1 MAQEYID
8 FGSFPDDP
16 TADAIRTA
24 FQKAQNNFTELFLAQ
39 TNSGVASLNQTAGA
53 GVTVNQPI
61 GNVILTANIACV
73 QVSTSTLSI
82 GRDGNGGT
90 SATITQSS
98 QTLVV
103 DLPSSLVTENITAN
117 GNLTVQ
123 GTANLV
129 GNVTIGGQINLSGNL
144 SVNNITAT
152 NTVSAN
158 FFTGVITT
166 NNQPNITSVGSLSNL
181 TVLGN
186 TVSSNFTG
194 TFANGNSNI
203 NIPAANG
210 NINLSVSGN
219 SNIVVVSG
227 TGITVNGNLD
237 SSNANLG
244 NTATANFF
252 TGTLT
257 TSAQPNITS
266 VGTLANLNVSGNS
279 NLGNTATANFFTG
292 TLTTSAQPNITSVG
306 TLSTLTVLGNLVS
319 GNAALGNAAAAN
331 FFIGDG
337 GLLSNV
343 IVAANSQIIN
353 GNSNVRIYGS
363 GGEVTVSVNGSPNVF
378 VVGNNQANFSINVNV
393 NANISTNNITA
404 TNNANANVVHAN
416 TVNASSII
424 GTLNTSSQPNITS
437 LGNLTGLTVT
447 GTSNLGPASNITITG
462 GLNNYYLTTNGSG
475 GLSWTS
481 GSFSPP
487 GGSNGDIQINN
498 QGNLG
503 AATGLTWNLTSNTL
517 TASNGTIVANSFVGN
532 FVQGTL
538 TTAAQPNITSV
549 GSLTYLIVTGN
560 INSANVSGGNLVQAN
575 YLQGTLTTGSQPNIT
590 SVGTLGSLT
599 VTGNISGGNIST
611 TGITNTGRL
620 NVTAN
625 GANITGNSSITGN
638 LDISGNINVTGNLN
652 YENVTDLVVGD
663 PLIFIGA
670 NNVGNLVDLG
680 LVVSWNDGN
689 YQHGGLVRDHTS
701 GIWRFFSNVIP
712 DPTTV
717 IDWTNAI
724 AAPVQTGN
732 LISTNANLGNNATAN
747 YFTGTLTTNAQPNI
761 TSVGTLTNLNVTGNI
776 SSGNANLGNLATANF
791 FTGTLTTNAQPNI
804 TSVGTLTSLTV
815 TGNVTSGNV
824 IANNISANT
833 FVGAFSGE
841 ATTAATVTTNAQ
853 PNITSV
859 GTLTSLGV
867 NGTITAANITA
878 NTGVFTGNGSALSA
892 INASNISTGTLSQSR
907 LANSSV
913 TLGNTLLTLGDT
925 VTTIAGLSSV
935 TSTTFVGAFSGAAT
949 TAATVTTNAQPNIT
963 SVGTL
968 SSLSVTGNVSAGNL
982 TTTGVLSVT
991 GTGVS
996 SIAGNLDMT
1005 SNTIINLASPTNPND
1020 AATKQY
1026 VDDVAQG
1033 LNIHD
1038 AVAAATPITLASISG
1053 GIVTYNNGLSGVGAN
1068 LTTTGSI
1075 NLIDGVNVQTSG
1087 TRILVKNEANAVHNG
1102 IYTWSNSTVL
1112 TRATDYDSVPEVEA
1126 GDFVFCSDGTLYGG
1140 TGWVQSDSPASIGG
1154 AGDTINFIQF
1164 SGAGTY
1170 DAGTG
1175 LTLTGTT
1182 FSVNASQTQ
1191 ITSVGTLSSLSVTGN
1206 ISSGNA
1212 NLGNLVSANFFTG
1225 ALTTN
1230 AQPNITSVGTLTSL
1244 AVTGNIT
1251 SGNANLGNL
1260 ATANYFTGTLTT
1272 NAQPNITSVGT
1283 LTSLNVTGNVT
1294 ASYFFGNGS
1303 QLTGL
1308 TAGNIS
1314 GTVANANYAAYAGN
1328 VTTAAQPNITSVGTL
1343 SSLAV
1348 TGTTTSGNF
1357 ATAGNITASFLISNV
1372 ATGTAPLTVTST
1384 TKVTNL
1390 NADTVDGYDTATAAT
1405 ANTIAVRDTNGSLTA
1420 NVFIGSGANLTNIP
1434 SGNISGTVANAN
1446 YAAYAG
1452 NVTIAA
1458 QPNITS
1464 VGTLTSLAVTGNI
1477 SAGNVSATT
1486 FTGALSGAAT
1496 TAGTVTTNAQPNITS
1511 VGTLSSLAVTGNI
1524 TSGNANVGNLGVAG
1538 TSNFIGTITG
1548 SNALT
1553 ITNDIIYQ
1561 SSLNAV
1567 GTYYFQARRTRG
1579 TVSSPTTVISGDTV
1593 GGFLGGGYDG
1603 TAYRYSGSIEFYVDG
1618 AVSSGVVPM
1627 GIRLMTGPSS
1637 TFTERVRIDSTGLV
1651 SVVGNLIAANIST
1664 GGLIT
1669 ATGNITGGN
1678 IVTGGLI
1685 TATGN
1690 ITSGNA
1696 NLGNLV
1702 SANFFTGNGSQ
1713 LTGLTAGNISGTVAN
1728 ANYAAYA
1735 GNVTIAAQSNITSV
1749 GTLTSLGVNGTVT
1762 AVAFTANTGVFTGNG
1777 SGLSAIAGANVTG
1790 TVANATFAT
1799 SAGSATTAGTANT
1812 TQALTIGT
1820 GLGGTSFNGG
1830 TAVTITNTGVT
1841 SIVAGTNIAIS
1852 GGTGAVTVNV
1862 TGTVANAT
1870 FATSAGSATTAGTV
1884 TTNAQPNITSVGTL
1898 TNVTVSGTSNLGA
1911 VGNVT
1916 ITGGSANFILE
1927 TNGSGVL
1934 SWVAKPSGG
1943 ATITDDTST
1952 NATYYPVYATSTSGT
1967 LTTAGITTTKLQFNP
1982 STGEMTATNFNSLSD
1997 EKFKTNI
2004 KPITDALEII
2014 KKLQGVSYDWIEGGS
2029 SHGLIAQSVEN
2040 IIPNVVSDNGERK
2053 TINYSAI
2060 IPFLIEAIKTQQELI
2075 DSHSLEI
2082 DKLKKII
2089 KHILEKIEGL

>member
-24 FQKAQNNFTELFLAQ
+24 FQKAQNNFTALFLAQ
-39 TNSGVASLNQTAGA
+39 TNSGVSSLNQNAGA

-103 DLPSSLVTENITAN
+103 DLPTSLLTENITAN

-129 GNVTIGGQINLSGNL
+129 GNVSIGGQINLSGNL
-144 SVNNITAT
+144 SVNNMTAT
-152 NTVSAN
+152 NAVSAN

-181 TVLGN
+181 TVVGN
-186 TVSSNFTG
+186 TVSSNFIG

-203 NIPAANG
+203 RIPAANG
-210 NINLSVSGN
+210 NINLSASGN
-219 SNIVVVSG
+219 ANVVVVSG
-227 TGITVNGNLD
+227 TGVTVIGNLN

-244 NTATANFF
+244 NLASANFF

-257 TSAQPNITS
+257 TSSQPNITT
-266 VGTLANLNVSGNS
+266 VGTLTNLNVSGNS

-292 TLTTSAQPNITSVG
+292 TLTTNAQPNITSVG
-306 TLSTLTVLGNLVS
+306 TLSTLNVLGNLVS
-319 GNAALGNAAAAN
+319 GNAALGNAATAN

-343 IVAANSQIIN
+343 IVTANSQIIN
-353 GNSNVRIYGS
+353 GNSNVRIYGA
-363 GGEVTVSVNGSPNVF
+363 GGEVTVSVNGTPNVF
-378 VVGNNQANFSINVNV
+378 VVGNNQANFSININV

-517 TASNGTIVANSFVGN
+517 TASNGTIVANSFLGN

-538 TTAAQPNITSV
+538 TTSAQPNITSV
-549 GSLTYLIVTGN
+549 GSLTYLIVNGA

-575 YLQGTLTTGSQPNIT
+575 YLQGTLTT
-590 SVGTLGSLT
+590 
-599 VTGNISGGNIST
+599 
-611 TGITNTGRL
+611 
-620 NVTAN
+620 A
-625 GANITGNSSITGN
+625 
-638 LDISGNINVTGNLN
+638 
-652 YENVTDLVVGD
+652 
-663 PLIFIGA
+663 
-670 NNVGNLVDLG
+670 
-680 LVVSWNDGN
+680 
-689 YQHGGLVRDHTS
+689 
-701 GIWRFFSNVIP
+701 
-712 DPTTV
+712 
-717 IDWTNAI
+717 
-724 AAPVQTGN
+724 
-732 LISTNANLGNNATAN
+732 
-747 YFTGTLTTNAQPNI
+747 AQPNI
-761 TSVGTLTNLNVTGNI
+761 TSVGTLTSLGVNSTVTAVAFTANTGVFTGNGSGLTSITGANVTGTVANATYAVSAG
-776 SSGNANLGNLATANF
+776 SST
-791 FTGTLTTNAQPNI
+791 TSGTVTTNAQPNI
-804 TSVGTLTSLTV
+804 TSVGTLTSLGVDGTVTAVAFTANTGVFTGNGSGLSAIAGANVTGTVANATYAVSTGSAGSSTTAETVTTNAQPNITSVGTLTSLAV
-815 TGNVTSGNV
+815 TGNVTAGNV
-824 IANNISANT
+824 SATNFTGLASSATVAASANAVAGANVTGTVANAT
-833 FVGAFSGE
+833 F
-841 ATTAATVTTNAQ
+841 ATSAGTVTTNAQ

-878 NTGVFTGNGSALSA
+878 NTGVFTGNGSALSG
-892 INASNISTGTLSQSR
+892 INASNISTGTLSQAR
-907 LANSSV
+907 LANASV
-913 TLGNTLLTLGDT
+913 TLGNTSLTLGDT

-968 SSLSVTGNVSAGNL
+968 TGLSVTGNVSAGNL
-982 TTTGVLSVT
+982 TTAGVLSVT

-1005 SNTIINLASPTNPND
+1005 SNTIINLATPTNPND

-1038 AVAAATPITLASISG
+1038 AVAAATPIILASISG
-1053 GIVTYNNGLSGVGAN
+1053 GVVTYNNGSSGVGAN
-1068 LTTTGSI
+1068 LTTTGSF

-1087 TRILVKNEANAVHNG
+1087 TRILVKSEANAVHNG

-1112 TRATDYDSVPEVEA
+1112 TRATDYNTVPEVEA
-1126 GDFVFCSDGTLYGG
+1126 GDFVFCSSGILYDN
-1140 TGWVQSDSPASIGG
+1140 TGWVQTDSPASIGG
-1154 AGDTINFIQF
+1154 AGDTINFTQF

-1191 ITSVGTLSSLSVTGN
+1191 
-1206 ISSGNA
+1206 
-1212 NLGNLVSANFFTG
+1212 
-1225 ALTTN
+1225 
-1230 AQPNITSVGTLTSL
+1230 
-1244 AVTGNIT
+1244 
-1251 SGNANLGNL
+1251 
-1260 ATANYFTGTLTT
+1260 
-1272 NAQPNITSVGT
+1272 
-1283 LTSLNVTGNVT
+1283 
-1294 ASYFFGNGS
+1294 
-1303 QLTGL
+1303 
-1308 TAGNIS
+1308 
-1314 GTVANANYAAYAGN
+1314 
-1328 VTTAAQPNITSVGTL
+1328 
-1343 SSLAV
+1343 
-1348 TGTTTSGNF
+1348 
-1357 ATAGNITASFLISNV
+1357 
-1372 ATGTAPLTVTST
+1372 
-1384 TKVTNL
+1384 
-1390 NADTVDGYDTATAAT
+1390 
-1405 ANTIAVRDTNGSLTA
+1405 
-1420 NVFIGSGANLTNIP
+1420 
-1434 SGNISGTVANAN
+1434 
-1446 YAAYAG
+1446 
-1452 NVTIAA
+1452 
-1458 QPNITS
+1458 
-1464 VGTLTSLAVTGNI
+1464 
-1477 SAGNVSATT
+1477 
-1486 FTGALSGAAT
+1486 
-1496 TAGTVTTNAQPNITS
+1496 
-1511 VGTLSSLAVTGNI
+1511 
-1524 TSGNANVGNLGVAG
+1524 
-1538 TSNFIGTITG
+1538 
-1548 SNALT
+1548 
-1553 ITNDIIYQ
+1553 
-1561 SSLNAV
+1561 
-1567 GTYYFQARRTRG
+1567 
-1579 TVSSPTTVISGDTV
+1579 
-1593 GGFLGGGYDG
+1593 
-1603 TAYRYSGSIEFYVDG
+1603 
-1618 AVSSGVVPM
+1618 
-1627 GIRLMTGPSS
+1627 
-1637 TFTERVRIDSTGLV
+1637 
-1651 SVVGNLIAANIST
+1651 
-1664 GGLIT
+1664 
-1669 ATGNITGGN
+1669 
-1678 IVTGGLI
+1678 
-1685 TATGN
+1685 
-1690 ITSGNA
+1690 
-1696 NLGNLV
+1696 
-1702 SANFFTGNGSQ
+1702 
-1713 LTGLTAGNISGTVAN
+1713 
-1728 ANYAAYA
+1728 
-1735 GNVTIAAQSNITSV
+1735 ITSV

-1777 SGLSAIAGANVTG
+1777 SGLSAIAGGNVTG
-1790 TVANATFAT
+1790 QVGNALIASTVY
-1799 SAGSATTAGTANT
+1799 S
-1812 TQALTIGT
+1812 
-1820 GLGGTSFNGG
+1820 
-1830 TAVTITNTGVT
+1830 
-1841 SIVAGTNIAIS
+1841 
-1852 GGTGAVTVNV
+1852 
-1862 TGTVANAT
+1862 
-1870 FATSAGSATTAGTV
+1870 
-1884 TTNAQPNITSVGTL
+1884 NAQPNITSVGSL
-1898 TNVTVSGTSNLGA
+1898 TGLTVSNSSGIVNFSNTANVTLGN
-1911 VGNVT
+1911 VGNLH
-1916 ITGGSANFILE
+1916 ISGGSADYILQ
-1927 TNGSGVL
+1927 TDGSSNL
-1934 SWVAKPSGG
+1934 SWVAKPSSG
-1943 ATITDDTST
+1943 ATITDDTAT
-1952 NATYYPVYATSTSGT
+1952 NATYYPIYATATSGT
-1967 LTTAGITTTKLQFNP
+1967 LSTAGITTTKLQFNP

-2004 KPITDALEII
+2004 TPITDALEII

-2060 IPFLIEAIKTQQELI
+2060 IPFLIEAIKSQQAVI

>member
-8 FGSFPDDP
+8 FGAFPDDP

-39 TNSGVASLNQTAGA
+39 SNPGVASLNQTAGA
-53 GVTVNQPI
+53 GVTVNQPV

-98 QTLVV
+98 QVLVV
-103 DLPSSLVTENITAN
+103 DLPASLITENITAN

-144 SVNNITAT
+144 SVNNMTAT

-181 TVLGN
+181 TVVGN
-186 TVSSNFTG
+186 TISSNFIG
-194 TFANGNSNI
+194 RFANGNSNI

-219 SNIVVVSG
+219 SNVVVVSG
-227 TGITVNGNLD
+227 SGVTVNGDLN

-244 NTATANFF
+244 NTTTANFF

-257 TSAQPNITS
+257 TSSQPNITT
-266 VGTLANLNVSGNS
+266 VGTLANLAVSGNS

-292 TLTTSAQPNITSVG
+292 TLTTNAQPNITSVG
-306 TLSTLTVLGNLVS
+306 TLNTLTILGNLVS
-319 GNAALGNAAAAN
+319 GNAALGNVAAAN

-343 IVAANSQIIN
+343 ISTSNEIVN
-353 GNSNVRIYGS
+353 GNSNVRIYGDGS
-363 GGEVTVSVNGSPNVF
+363 DVTVSVNGTPNVF

-424 GTLNTSSQPNITS
+424 GTLNTGSQPNITS

-487 GGSNGDIQINN
+487 GGSNGDVQINN

-549 GSLTYLIVTGN
+549 GSLTYLIVTGD

-599 VTGNISGGNIST
+599 VTGNISGGNLST
-611 TGITNTGRL
+611 SGITNTGRL

-638 LDISGNINVTGNLN
+638 LDVSGNINVTGNLN

-663 PLIFIGA
+663 PLIYLGA

-689 YQHGGLVRDHTS
+689 YQHGGMARDHTS
-701 GIWRFFSNVIP
+701 GIWRFFSNVVQE
-712 DPTTV
+712 PTTV
-717 IDWTNAI
+717 IDWTDAI
-724 AAPVQTGN
+724 AAPVQTGD
-732 LISTNANLGNNATAN
+732 LISTNANLGNTATAN
-747 YFTGTLTTNAQPNI
+747 YFTGTLTTNAQPNV
-761 TSVGTLTNLNVTGNI
+761 TSVGTLTSLDVSGNI
-776 SSGNANLGNLATANF
+776 SSGNANLGNLATANY

-859 GTLTSLGV
+859 GTLSSLGV

-878 NTGVFTGNGSALSA
+878 NTGVFTGNGSALSE

-907 LANSSV
+907 LANASV

-935 TSTTFVGAFSGAAT
+935 TSTTFVGAFSGEAT

-1087 TRILVKNEANAVHNG
+1087 TRILVKNEANSVHNG

-1212 NLGNLVSANFFTG
+1212 NLGNL
-1225 ALTTN
+1225 
-1230 AQPNITSVGTLTSL
+1230 
-1244 AVTGNIT
+1244 
-1251 SGNANLGNL
+1251 
-1260 ATANYFTGTLTT
+1260 ATANFFTGTLTT
-1272 NAQPNITSVGT
+1272 NAQP
-1283 LTSLNVTGNVT
+1283 
-1294 ASYFFGNGS
+1294 
-1303 QLTGL
+1303 
-1308 TAGNIS
+1308 
-1314 GTVANANYAAYAGN
+1314 
-1328 VTTAAQPNITSVGTL
+1328 
-1343 SSLAV
+1343 
-1348 TGTTTSGNF
+1348 
-1357 ATAGNITASFLISNV
+1357 
-1372 ATGTAPLTVTST
+1372 
-1384 TKVTNL
+1384 
-1390 NADTVDGYDTATAAT
+1390 
-1405 ANTIAVRDTNGSLTA
+1405 
-1420 NVFIGSGANLTNIP
+1420 
-1434 SGNISGTVANAN
+1434 
-1446 YAAYAG
+1446 
-1452 NVTIAA
+1452 
-1458 QPNITS
+1458 
-1464 VGTLTSLAVTGNI
+1464 
-1477 SAGNVSATT
+1477 
-1486 FTGALSGAAT
+1486 
-1496 TAGTVTTNAQPNITS
+1496 
-1511 VGTLSSLAVTGNI
+1511 
-1524 TSGNANVGNLGVAG
+1524 
-1538 TSNFIGTITG
+1538 
-1548 SNALT
+1548 
-1553 ITNDIIYQ
+1553 
-1561 SSLNAV
+1561 
-1567 GTYYFQARRTRG
+1567 
-1579 TVSSPTTVISGDTV
+1579 
-1593 GGFLGGGYDG
+1593 
-1603 TAYRYSGSIEFYVDG
+1603 
-1618 AVSSGVVPM
+1618 
-1627 GIRLMTGPSS
+1627 
-1637 TFTERVRIDSTGLV
+1637 
-1651 SVVGNLIAANIST
+1651 
-1664 GGLIT
+1664 
-1669 ATGNITGGN
+1669 
-1678 IVTGGLI
+1678 
-1685 TATGN
+1685 
-1690 ITSGNA
+1690 
-1696 NLGNLV
+1696 
-1702 SANFFTGNGSQ
+1702 
-1713 LTGLTAGNISGTVAN
+1713 
-1728 ANYAAYA
+1728 
-1735 GNVTIAAQSNITSV
+1735 NITSV

-1799 SAGSATTAGTANT
+1799 SAGSATTAGT
-1812 TQALTIGT
+1812 
-1820 GLGGTSFNGG
+1820 
-1830 TAVTITNTGVT
+1830 
-1841 SIVAGTNIAIS
+1841 
-1852 GGTGAVTVNV
+1852 
-1862 TGTVANAT
+1862 
-1870 FATSAGSATTAGTV
+1870 V

-1898 TNVTVSGTSNLGA
+1898 TSVTVSGTSNLGA
-1911 VGNVT
+1911 VGNIT
-1916 ITGGSANFILE
+1916 ITGGSANYILE

-1934 SWVAKPSGG
+1934 SWVAKPTSG
-1943 ATITDDTST
+1943 ATIADDTIT
-1952 NATYYPVYATSTSGT
+1952 NATFYPIYATATTGT
-1967 LTTAGITTTKLQFNP
+1967 LSSAGIASTKLQFNP

-2060 IPFLIEAIKTQQELI
+2060 IPFLIEAIKTQQEVI